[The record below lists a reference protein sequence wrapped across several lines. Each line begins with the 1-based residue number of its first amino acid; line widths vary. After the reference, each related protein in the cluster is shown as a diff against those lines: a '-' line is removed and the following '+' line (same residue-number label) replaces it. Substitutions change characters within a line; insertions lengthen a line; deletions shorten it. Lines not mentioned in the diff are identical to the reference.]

1 MPYINAPKTN
11 TNIQQIKNT
20 VLILGQ
26 KKKKK
31 KMKRNEKAKIIK
43 KSSYITKNKN
53 IENKKMYAQ
62 NVNKNMND
70 E

>member
-1 MPYINAPKTN
+1 MHQK
-11 TNIQQIKNT
+11 QRQIFNK
-20 VLILGQ
+20 LKILYSFLV